1 MRNHKIYPLIWN
13 VILIVIT
20 TISNNS
26 NLLFELEIIQRFI
39 GNMMDENH
47 VKLWSNKLT
56 KQLLPILV

>member
-56 KQLLPILV
+56 KQLLPIVV

>member
-13 VILIVIT
+13 VILIVNT

>member
-39 GNMMDENH
+39 GNMIDENH

-56 KQLLPILV
+56 KQLLPIVV

>member
-39 GNMMDENH
+39 GNMMDENN
-47 VKLWSNKLT
+47 VKLWSNKLK
-56 KQLLPILV
+56 KQSLHILV